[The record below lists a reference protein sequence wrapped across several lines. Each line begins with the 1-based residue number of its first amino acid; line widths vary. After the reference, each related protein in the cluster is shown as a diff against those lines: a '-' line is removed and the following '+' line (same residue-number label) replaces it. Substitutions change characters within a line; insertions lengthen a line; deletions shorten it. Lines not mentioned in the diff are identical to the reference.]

1 MKIKLLL
8 FLFSFLAIQTQA
20 QNQMTTY
27 KSHTTFSNKSKTV
40 LLPDWNFDGNSH
52 QFIVDSLEQNKSEAL
67 KIYGVHDSISPSVL
81 TLTTLP
87 VNGENRVTFSM
98 KVKTRSEADSLLM
111 VVSAMDTMAVQW
123 IKGSVDWKDYSVSI
137 PLNNN
142 SQIMIPQ
149 IMFPGTGPY
158 WISETT
164 VEMTKKTYPAEND
177 HEFDAGSA
185 ISLIPT
191 DKNSIGR
198 LALLGKIWGFLKY
211 YHPIVCDGQYNWDYE
226 LFRWLPDVLKCRSEK
241 EVCEFMLDK
250 IGSIGMFNKSK
261 NDFPACDSMYYS
273 VPSFRWLNEIS
284 YINRPLYD
292 LLNSI
297 KLADRSQTVYYY
309 GKGTNSMNSFPLEA
323 AYGDNIYP
331 DAGFR
336 LLSLYR
342 YWNIIEYFYPYR
354 KDVTD
359 KTWDSVLYKFI
370 PLFVNAKSAEEYR
383 SAIDYLGTYLKDNHT
398 SYHYSDSILPSEKKK
413 YYLPVFWDFV
423 EKELTVTDDFAEQSN
438 LKKGDVI
445 CGINGISVDKL
456 IRQYARVISA
466 SNERS
471 LLYAVSL
478 ELIQQKD
485 SVVALDVRRNNKKM
499 NIFLFGLTSEKY
511 FQLKAASTA
520 DVPFY
525 KWLSDTVGYFTPIS
539 PYNTDSLS
547 IVMNKFKDTK
557 AIIIDMRNYPCDLLY
572 QIADYLL
579 PHPVGCTRTTSV
591 VQNFPGV
598 IKWNDIQY
606 FGKENPNYYKG
617 KIVVLINEKTV
628 SMGESIVAI
637 LRHCPDVII
646 VGSPTAGADGPL
658 STFVLPGA
666 VYVRYTGEGLYLAN
680 KKSIQNRGIFPDV
693 NVRVTKKGV
702 NLNVDEI
709 LKGAL
714 DIIK

>member
-1 MKIKLLL
+1 MKNFLIL
-8 FLFSFLAIQTQA
+8 LFSFLAIHTQA
-20 QNQMTTY
+20 QNQITTY
-27 KSHTTFSNKSKTV
+27 KCHTTFSNKSKTV
-40 LLPDWNFDGNSH
+40 LLPEWNFNGNSH
-52 QFIVDSLEQNKSEAL
+52 QFMVDSLEQNESEAL

-98 KVKTRSEADSLLM
+98 KVKIQSEADSLLM

-123 IKGSVDWKDYSVSI
+123 IKGCADWKDYSVSI

-164 VEMTKKTYPAEND
+164 VEMTKKIYPAEND
-177 HEFDAGSA
+177 HEFDSGSG
-185 ISLIPT
+185 ISFIPT
-191 DKNSIGR
+191 DKNSIDR
-198 LALLGKIWGFLKY
+198 LALLCKIWGFLKY
-211 YHPIVCDGQYNWDYE
+211 YHPVVCDGQYNWDYE
-226 LFRWLPDVLKCRSEK
+226 LFRCLPDVLKCRSKK
-241 EVCEFMLDK
+241 EVCEFVLDK
-250 IGSIGMFNKSK
+250 ISSMGTFNESK
-261 NDFPACDSMYYS
+261 NDFPACDSIYYS

-284 YINRPLYD
+284 RINIPLYN

-297 KLADRSQTVYYY
+297 KLADRSQTAYYY
-309 GKGTNSMNSFPLEA
+309 GKGLNSMNSFPSEA
-323 AYGDNIYP
+323 GYGDNIYP

-359 KTWDSVLYKFI
+359 ETWNGVLYKFI

-383 SAIDYLGTYLKDNHT
+383 SAIDYMGTYLKDNHT
-398 SYHYSDSILPSEKKK
+398 SYHYSDSILPSEKRK

-423 EKELTVTDDFAEQSN
+423 ENKLTVTDDFAGQSN
-438 LKKGDVI
+438 LEKGDVI
-445 CGINGISVDKL
+445 CGINGISMDKL
-456 IRQYARVISA
+456 VRQYAGVISA

-478 ELIQQKD
+478 DLIMQKD
-485 SVVALDVRRNNKKM
+485 SVVALDVKRNNKKI
-499 NIFLFGLTSEKY
+499 NISLSGLTSEKY
-511 FQLKAASTA
+511 FQLKAESTA
-520 DVPFY
+520 DVPY
-525 KWLSDTVGYFTPIS
+525 CKWLSDSVGYFTPIR
-539 PYNTDSLS
+539 PYSTDSLS

-557 AIIIDMRNYPCDLLY
+557 AIIIDMRNYPYDLLY

-591 VQNFPGV
+591 VQDFPGV
-598 IKWNDIQY
+598 IKWDDIQY
-606 FGKENPNYYKG
+606 FGKDNPDYYKG
-617 KIVVLINEKTV
+617 KIVVLIDEKTV

-637 LRHCPDVII
+637 LRHCPDVVL

-666 VYVRYTGEGLYLAN
+666 VYVRYTGEGLYFAN
-680 KKSIQNRGIFPDV
+680 KKAIQNKGIFPDV
-693 NVRVTKKGV
+693 NVRATKRGI

-709 LKGAL
+709 LQKSI
-714 DIIK
+714 DIIN

>member
-1 MKIKLLL
+1 MKKIIIILLY
-8 FLFSFLAIQTQA
+8 FLAIQTQA

-52 QFIVDSLEQNKSEAL
+52 QFIVDSLEQNESEAL

-81 TLTTLP
+81 TLTVLP
-87 VNGENRVTFSM
+87 VNGENRVTFSI

-111 VVSAMDTMAVQW
+111 VVSAVDTMAVQL
-123 IKGSVDWKDYSVSI
+123 IKGSIDWKDYSVSI
-137 PLNNN
+137 PLNDN

-149 IMFPGTGPY
+149 IMFSSSGPY

-177 HEFDAGSA
+177 HEFDAGSG
-185 ISLIPT
+185 ISSIPT
-191 DKNSIGR
+191 DKNSIDR
-198 LALLGKIWGFLKY
+198 LALLCKIWGFLKY

-241 EVCEFMLDK
+241 EVCEFVLDK
-250 IGSIGMFNKSK
+250 VSSIGTFNESK
-261 NDFPACDSMYYS
+261 KDFPVCDSTYYS
-273 VPSFRWLNEIS
+273 VPSFLWLDEIS
-284 YINRPLYD
+284 RINRHLYD

-297 KLADRSQTVYYY
+297 KLADRSQTAYYY
-309 GKGTNSMNSFPLEA
+309 GKRANSMNSFPLEA
-323 AYGDNIYP
+323 AYEDDIYP

-359 KTWDSVLYKFI
+359 ETWNGVLYKFI

-383 SAIDYLGTYLKDNHT
+383 SAIDYMGTYLKDNHT
-398 SYHYSDSILPSEKKK
+398 SYHYSDSILPSEKRI

-423 EKELTVTDDFAEQSN
+423 ENKLTVTDDFAGQSN

-456 IRQYARVISA
+456 VRQYDGVISA

-485 SVVALDVRRNNKKM
+485 SVVALDVKRNNKKM
-499 NIFLFGLTSEKY
+499 NISISGLTSEKY
-511 FQLKAASTA
+511 FQLKAESTS
-520 DVPFY
+520 DVPYY

-539 PYNTDSLS
+539 PYNIDSLS

-591 VQNFPGV
+591 VQDFPGV

-606 FGKENPNYYKG
+606 FGKENPDYYKG
-617 KIVVLINEKTV
+617 KIIVLINEKTV

-646 VGSPTAGADGPL
+646 VGSPTAGSDGPV
-658 STFVLPGA
+658 STFVMPGG
-666 VYVRYTGEGLYLAN
+666 VHVRFTGDGFYFAN
-680 KKSIQNRGIFPDV
+680 KKAIQNIGIHPDIYV
-693 NVRVTKKGV
+693 WATKKGIV
-702 NLNVDEI
+702 TNIDEI
-709 LKGAL
+709 LQKAIN
-714 DIIK
+714 IIN